1 MLTRSQIAVTMLN
14 SIVSVKVSG
23 MRRDRNTL
31 GTTTSAALH
40 TTSLQQIIHSN
51 SITSEHVVTKSGKK
65 NLRVN
70 IKVAKLSTCH
80 KIFHR

>member
-1 MLTRSQIAVTMLN
+1 MLTRHQIAVTMLN

-40 TTSLQQIIHSN
+40 TT
-51 SITSEHVVTKSGKK
+51 TSEHVVTKSGKK
-65 NLRVN
+65 LQRVN

-80 KIFHR
+80 KIFHRLKLVPAFMK